1 MSVCVSGI
9 IVFCCHSACSQE
21 ENMVSIREMI
31 VS

>member
-21 ENMVSIREMI
+21 EYMVSIREMI